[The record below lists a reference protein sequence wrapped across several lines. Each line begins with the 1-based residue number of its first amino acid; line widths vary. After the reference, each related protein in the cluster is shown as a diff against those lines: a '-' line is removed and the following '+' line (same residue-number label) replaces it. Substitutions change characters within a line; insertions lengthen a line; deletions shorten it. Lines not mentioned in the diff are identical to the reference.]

1 MVVGSVQSG
10 KTANYVSLINKA
22 ADFGYKIIIVI
33 TGIHENLR
41 SQTQTRINKG
51 FIGYEMDTRT
61 WKWEKIGVGED
72 DRDTFPWAYTSKFNI

>member
-22 ADFGYKIIIVI
+22 ADYGYKIIIVI

-41 SQTQTRINKG
+41 RQTQNRIVKVLSVSKWIQNLGKVKKLEWENMEGELPSCLFFKG
-51 FIGYEMDTRT
+51 I
-61 WKWEKIGVGED
+61 
-72 DRDTFPWAYTSKFNI
+72 